1 MNGLA
6 TQMQGSL
13 PAQVQRPLYDRK
25 CLSPGI
31 VHIGVG
37 NFHRAHQS
45 WYLHRLMQQGLA
57 QDWAIIGAGVRSYD
71 RDMRA
76 KLAKQD
82 YLSTLFQLDP
92 GGRSA
97 EIVGSMIG
105 YAEVED
111 GNGPLIAQMAKQEIR
126 IVSLTVTEGGYYTDP
141 VSKLFN
147 AKHPDI
153 VQDAET
159 PQRPSTAFGAI
170 VAALKL
176 RRERGLGPFTLQS
189 CDNLQ
194 GNGTVLRQ
202 AVVSLARLTDPGL
215 ADWIDTNCS
224 FPNSMVDCIVPAT
237 GPKEFGLGNELGL
250 EDTAPVSHE
259 NFRQWVIE
267 DDFCA
272 GRPDWDKAGATFSQD
287 VHGFEIQKI
296 RILNGGHQII
306 ASAAELLGIETVAQ
320 AMADDTV
327 REFFFK
333 VERDEVLPCVR
344 AVPGMSPQDYLKL
357 TARRFANPAMADTIR
372 RIAFDGSS
380 RHPGFILPT
389 VRDALASGT
398 PVDGLALVEATW
410 ARMCLG
416 LREDGSRI
424 AANDPVWPQLCAR
437 AKAARDRPKRWLE
450 MREVYGDLG
459 DVAQFAN
466 TFERW
471 LHRLYKDGVE
481 ATVGQYLK
489 GT

>member
-1 MNGLA
+1 
-6 TQMQGSL
+6 
-13 PAQVQRPLYDRK
+13 
-25 CLSPGI
+25 
-31 VHIGVG
+31 
-37 NFHRAHQS
+37 
-45 WYLHRLMQQGLA
+45 
-57 QDWAIIGAGVRSYD
+57 
-71 RDMRA
+71 
-76 KLAKQD
+76 
-82 YLSTLFQLDP
+82 
-92 GGRSA
+92 
-97 EIVGSMIG
+97 
-105 YAEVED
+105 
-111 GNGPLIAQMAKQEIR
+111 
-126 IVSLTVTEGGYYTDP
+126 
-141 VSKLFN
+141 
-147 AKHPDI
+147 
-153 VQDAET
+153 
-159 PQRPSTAFGAI
+159 
-170 VAALKL
+170 
-176 RRERGLGPFTLQS
+176 
-189 CDNLQ
+189 
-194 GNGTVLRQ
+194 
-202 AVVSLARLTDPGL
+202 
-215 ADWIDTNCS
+215 
-224 FPNSMVDCIVPAT
+224 MVDCIVPAT
-237 GPKEFGLGNELGL
+237 GPKEFGLANELGL

-272 GRPDWDKAGATFSQD
+272 GRPDWDKVGATFSQD

-296 RILNGGHQII
+296 RVLNGGHQII
-306 ASAAELLGIETVAQ
+306 ASAAELLGFETVAQ

-344 AVPGMSPQDYLKL
+344 PVPGMSPQDYLKL

-389 VRDALASGT
+389 VRDALVSGT

-416 LREDGSRI
+416 LREDGSRV

-481 ATVGQYLK
+481 ATVGQYRK
-489 GT
+489 APK